1 MNISDQHIDNPK
13 GDMDMMDD
21 METMEDIGLI
31 MDILNKERISISD
44 EEIESRLQCFHER
57 RKPRLSYKMIL
68 WPAVAAAIALAVI
81 LTKPFG
87 STSETTELHLD
98 GNAIV
103 ASNQQPGHPDQKAE
117 PKVVIPVTTDA
128 VTHEQQIESKE
139 IEKALTTTDTIKLNI
154 SMGHSCKVVLPDG
167 SCAYLHP
174 GSKMVYPKRFDGT
187 ERRVRLEGEAYFV
200 VRKDKKHPFIVATAC
215 SETLVTGT
223 EFNVNT
229 GDLHNPSTRVTLV
242 SGSVQL
248 SNSQSHQK
256 VFLTPGEQGIILAD
270 RPIGVC
276 EADTMGLVA
285 WRDGYFYFDDTT
297 LENILQQICQYYGVP
312 AVYSDARLGRYRM
325 HFTLRRDQDLKSA
338 VAMLNRMK
346 KAKVTLMYG
355 KLYVTE

>member
-13 GDMDMMDD
+13 EDMDMMDD
-21 METMEDIGLI
+21 KETMEDIALV
-31 MDILNKERISISD
+31 MDILNKEKISISD
-44 EEIESRLQCFHER
+44 EEIESRLQCFHKR
-57 RKPRLSYKMIL
+57 RKQGLGYKMIF

-87 STSETTELHLD
+87 GTSETTELHLD
-98 GNAIV
+98 GNAVV
-103 ASNQQPGHPDQKAE
+103 ASNQKTGDPDRQAA
-117 PKVVIPVTTDA
+117 PTVIPVSTDA

-139 IEKALTTTDTIKLNI
+139 IEKVLTSTDTIKLNI
-154 SMGHSCKVVLPDG
+154 SMGHSCKVILPDG

-174 GSKMVYPKRFDGT
+174 GSKMVYPKRFDSA

-200 VRKDKKHPFIVATAC
+200 VQKDKKHPFIVATAN

-248 SNSQSHQK
+248 ANRQSHQK
-256 VFLTPGEQGIILAD
+256 VFLSPGEQGIILPD

-297 LENILQQICQYYGVP
+297 LENILHQICQYYGVP
-312 AVYSDARLGRYRM
+312 AVYSDSRLGRYRM

-338 VAMLNRMK
+338 VAMINRMK